1 MIDPRETWRNLV
13 ELAQQDNEEGRS
25 AAHAA
30 MKLAKKHGFV
40 VLPPA
45 APSAPAP
52 APAPAPRRR
61 APAPPPA
68 PWSPEP
74 MATAP
79 EPPPEPRRR
88 SWQSRVLGAVGEEA
102 TKFFQTFDVLP
113 RDIPVTRVQLAP
125 APLPG
130 LCPCGHLYRRGE
142 LVSRLTPHRC
152 VRCVA
157 GSAGSR

>member
-1 MIDPRETWRNLV
+1 MIDPRETYRNLV

-30 MKLAKKHGFV
+30 IKLAKKHGFV
-40 VLPPA
+40 VSPP
-45 APSAPAP
+45 APAP
-52 APAPAPRRR
+52 APAPTPAPRRR
-61 APAPPPA
+61 APAPA

-74 MATAP
+74 MA
-79 EPPPEPRRR
+79 EPPEPRKR

-157 GSAGSR
+157 GSR